1 VTATDLGAALD
12 HLGELSRL
20 LQKLT
25 DELVE
30 QEMIAVNAREDYV
43 LAKEVAFL
51 KSEGTQYVREAE
63 SKVSTTEVRR
73 RAEGEEAKLRQLRAQ
88 VGAVKTRIEVGRT
101 KVSGIKAEMT
111 L

>member
-1 VTATDLGAALD
+1 MTDLGNALD
-12 HLGELSRL
+12 YIGDLSRL

-25 DELVE
+25 DELCA
-30 QEMIAVNAREDYV
+30 QELLAVDAREDYV
-43 LAKEVAFL
+43 LAVNVEFL
-51 KSEGTQYVREAE
+51 KSEGTVGNREAE
-63 SKVSTTEVRR
+63 SKVATTELRR